1 MNNKILNSSLEFE
14 DHMHLNDRG
23 KEANTNTSTR
33 NVIQNYSEPALRN
46 SRRQSVEN
54 KEKTKK
60 TTSKS
65 QPLVRKD
72 YAKEILKYNIQYF

>member
-1 MNNKILNSSLEFE
+1 
-14 DHMHLNDRG
+14 MHLNDRG

-65 QPLVRKD
+65 QPLVHKD

>member
-1 MNNKILNSSLEFE
+1 
-14 DHMHLNDRG
+14 MHLNDRG
-23 KEANTNTSTR
+23 KEANTNTSMR
-33 NVIQNYSEPALRN
+33 NTLQNYSEPALRN

-65 QPLVRKD
+65 QPLVHKD
-72 YAKEILKYNIQYF
+72 YAKGILRYNIQYF